1 MLDDLQGKC
10 VLITG
15 ASSGIGAA
23 AAKRFAALG
32 ARVGVHY
39 GHSEAEA
46 RAVVDL
52 IRADGGEAHLLQAD
66 LGQPDNAKGLVEEA
80 AHLLGGLDVLINNAG
95 SLLTRTLFL
104 DWDDSLY
111 DQVMNLNVR
120 SVIVGSQ
127 VAVPLIEARGG
138 GAIINVGSI
147 AASTGGAPG
156 SGLYASAKGA
166 IHTLTRHMASDLA
179 GRNIRVNAIAPG
191 VITTPFH
198 DLTPKERLQSVRES
212 LPMKRLGTA
221 EECVG
226 TLLYL
231 ASERMSGY
239 VTGQIIHINGGQYM
253 AG

>member
-15 ASSGIGAA
+15 ASTGIGAA
-23 AAKRFAALG
+23 AAKGFAALG

-39 GHSEAEA
+39 GHNETEA

-52 IRADGGEAHLLQAD
+52 IRADGGEAHMLQAD

-111 DQVMNLNVR
+111 EQVMNLNVR

-127 VAVPLIEARGG
+127 VAAPLIEARGG

-147 AASTGGAPG
+147 AASNGGAPG

-179 GRNIRVNAIAPG
+179 SRNIRVNAIAPG

-212 LPMKRLGTA
+212 LPLKRLGVA

-226 TLLYL
+226 TLVYL

>member
-10 VLITG
+10 VLVTG
-15 ASSGIGAA
+15 ASTGIGAA
-23 AAKRFAALG
+23 AAKGFAALG
-32 ARVGVHY
+32 ATVGVHY
-39 GHSEAEA
+39 GHSQSEAQ
-46 RAVVDL
+46 AVVDL
-52 IRADGGEAHLLQAD
+52 IRADGGTAHLFQAD
-66 LGQPDNAKGLVEEA
+66 LGQPDNAKALVETA
-80 AHLLGGLDVLINNAG
+80 AHAMGGLDVLVNNAG
-95 SLLTRTLFL
+95 SLFTRTLFM
-104 DWDDSLY
+104 DWDDGLY
-111 DQVMNLNVR
+111 EEVMNLNVR
-120 SVIVGSQ
+120 AVIVGSQ
-127 VAVPLIEARGG
+127 AAVPFMEARGG
-138 GAIINVGSI
+138 GAIINLGSI
-147 AASTGGAPG
+147 AASNGGAPG

-179 GRNIRVNAIAPG
+179 ARNIRVNAIAPG

-198 DLTPKERLQSVRES
+198 AETPKERLQSVRES

-226 TLLYL
+226 TLVYL